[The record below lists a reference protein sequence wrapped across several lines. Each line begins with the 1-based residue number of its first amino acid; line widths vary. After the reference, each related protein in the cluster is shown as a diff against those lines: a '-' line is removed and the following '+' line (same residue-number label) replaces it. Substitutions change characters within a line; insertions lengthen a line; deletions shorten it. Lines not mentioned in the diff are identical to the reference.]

1 MNVDFEIGESQP
13 EDQSSIESLYPLAFP
28 DEDLLPL
35 VRDLLNEASDV
46 LSLVSRAGGAVIGH
60 CVFTLCGISGSPETV
75 ALLGP
80 LAVLP
85 GWQGRGIGGRFVRN
99 GFRMLESRGVAGVLV
114 LGDPGYYGRFGFEA
128 EVGVAPPYVL
138 PREWREAWQSI
149 RLAGNEEI
157 SPGVLSVPAP
167 WARLELWG
175 P

>member
-85 GWQGRGIGGRFVRN
+85 DWQGQGIGGGCIRDGLR
-99 GFRMLESRGVAGVLV
+99 RLESRGVAAVLV

-128 EVGVAPPYVL
+128 DAGVAPPYVL
-138 PREWREAWQSI
+138 PGEWREAWQSV
-149 RLAGNEEI
+149 RLTGNKRI
-157 SPGVLSVPAP
+157 APGVLCIPAP
-167 WARLELWG
+167 WARPELWG